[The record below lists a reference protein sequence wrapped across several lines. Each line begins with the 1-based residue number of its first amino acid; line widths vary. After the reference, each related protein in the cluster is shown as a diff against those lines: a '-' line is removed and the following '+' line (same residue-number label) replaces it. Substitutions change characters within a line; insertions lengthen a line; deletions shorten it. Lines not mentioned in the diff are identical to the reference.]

1 MTNKLRGICKK
12 YFQLPNAH
20 LIDMIYSNV
29 EKTQKNRHD
38 DSPTTMGTP
47 CISRQINIHFV

>member
-12 YFQLPNAH
+12 YFQLPNVH

-38 DSPTTMGTP
+38 NPPQQWGP
-47 CISRQINIHFV
+47 HN